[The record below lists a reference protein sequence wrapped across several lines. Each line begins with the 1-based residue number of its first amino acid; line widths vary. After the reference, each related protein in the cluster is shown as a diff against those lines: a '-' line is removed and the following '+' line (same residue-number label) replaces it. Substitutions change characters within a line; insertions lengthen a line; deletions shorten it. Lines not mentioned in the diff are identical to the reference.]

1 MTAPGL
7 MPMPTPPHGPDGGG
21 PRPMPVDV
29 GTAYQ
34 LWCGVL
40 ILGIVSTVTSLA
52 LMWRDRQAFVDL
64 MMDQMSTMSGSEA
77 LTRDEVLA
85 LIPFGLGVAAVGS
98 CVILGLLYLVVRQI
112 RRGKNWARML
122 LTLVGV
128 FMTLS
133 TVPTLFG
140 VGTGTGAESWVLGI
154 VGILQAVLTVGAI
167 VLMHRRESNLYFLR
181 IPKN

>member
-1 MTAPGL
+1 MTGP
-7 MPMPTPPHGPDGGG
+7 MPMPTPGQGPVGE

-52 LMWRDRQAFVDL
+52 VMWRDRQAFVDQL
-64 MMDQMSTMSGSEA
+64 MDQMPEMSGSEA
-77 LTRDEVLA
+77 MTRDDWLA
-85 LIPFGLGVAAVGS
+85 LIPFGLGAAAVGS
-98 CVILGLLYLVVRQI
+98 FVILGLLYLVVRQM

-140 VGTGTGAESWVLGI
+140 VGAGAGVEGWVLGI

-181 IPKN
+181 IPNN

>member
-1 MTAPGL
+1 
-7 MPMPTPPHGPDGGG
+7 
-21 PRPMPVDV
+21 MPVDV

-40 ILGIVSTVTSLA
+40 IFGVVSMITSAIVMWRERYVFVDQVLAQMSAMPEADTPTRDQILMLLPVGLGIAVV
-52 LMWRDRQAFVDL
+52 
-64 MMDQMSTMSGSEA
+64 G
-77 LTRDEVLA
+77 
-85 LIPFGLGVAAVGS
+85 GLVV
-98 CVILGLLYLVVRQI
+98 LGLFYLIVRQI
-112 RRGKNWARML
+112 LRGKNWARML

-128 FMTLS
+128 FLTLS

-140 VGTGTGAESWVLGI
+140 VGVGTGAESWVLGI

-181 IPKN
+181 IPNN